1 MSNNHEELARRLLD
15 QPSSQWP
22 KELAPLRVEMRSMPP
37 ALRAKLDAM
46 NQSTSQGKPVTS
58 ISLVRRRSFRIAAAS
73 FGTAIAASVLVYF
86 AFIRQGEVP
95 PVNIVTAE
103 GEVLRNGT
111 AVKSGDKLRE
121 GETLK
126 VGNEGL
132 AVLSG
137 EDKGDEDKLRVQGGS
152 ELALESLQTGV
163 LEFRMK
169 VGRLL
174 ALVPKKKERG
184 SREFWISTPTTV
196 ASVRGTV
203 FSVET
208 DVASTKLSTYEGAV
222 EFRRRW
228 EALEDLS
235 PILIA
240 KSEVLSGT
248 LKVFQKASANVESGM
263 ESNVS
268 DADFK
273 ERLSKIEPLSGILS
287 GPDFVRLRKKKK
299 LTEAETEG
307 ALKAL
312 DQAFSTNEARSE
324 ILKRVDAAFG
334 EAPAVVTMTPEEMK
348 ARRESFEALSPAER
362 QAKYDELRKK
372 PMDRETFKREA
383 TRLMG
388 KAPQEVILKN
398 GETLYGTIFGDNGRY
413 RVYTATE
420 MRIVSPE
427 EVEEILFE

>member
-22 KELAPLRVEMRSMPP
+22 KEIAPLRVEMRSMPP

-46 NQSTSQGKPVTS
+46 NTSAQQGKPVAS
-58 ISLVRRRSFRIAAAS
+58 INLVRRTPFRIAMAS
-73 FGTAIAASVLVYF
+73 LGTAIAASVLVYF
-86 AFIRQGEVP
+86 AFLRQGEVP
-95 PVNIVTAE
+95 PVTIATAE

-111 AVKSGDKLRE
+111 QARNGETMRE
-121 GETLK
+121 SETLK
-126 VGNEGL
+126 VGNESL
-132 AVLSG
+132 AVLSA
-137 EDKGDEDKLRVQGGS
+137 EHKGDEEKLRVQSGS
-152 ELALESLQTGV
+152 ELAIESLQANV
-163 LEFRMK
+163 LEFRMR

-174 ALVPKKKERG
+174 AQVPKKKERG

-203 FSVET
+203 FSMET
-208 DVASTKLSTYEGAV
+208 DAESTKLSTYEGAV

-228 EALEDLS
+228 DALEDL
-235 PILIA
+235 PPALIA

-248 LKVFQKASANVESGM
+248 LKVFQKASANVESGK

-273 ERLSKIEPLSGILS
+273 ERLAKIEPLNGILS
-287 GPDFVRLRKKKK
+287 GADFVRLRKKKN
-299 LTEAETEG
+299 LTDAETEG

-312 DQAFSTNEARSE
+312 DNAFSNGEARTD

-334 EAPAVVTMTPEEMK
+334 QPPTVETMTPEDMK

-398 GETLYGTIFGDNGRY
+398 GETLYGTIFGENGRY

-420 MRIVSPE
+420 MRIVTPE